1 MKSFVINC
9 PGYIEDSQDYVDA
22 ITVNGSFKT
31 NSDKLKNTENT
42 VLFISVE
49 SVKFDLETG
58 EFPTFE
64 WGEADHQLR
73 ADIVSAE
80 DSPTG
85 TPAVKIYHGGGLS

>member
-9 PGYIEDSQDYVDA
+9 PGYMDDNQDYVDA

-31 NSDKLKNTENT
+31 NSDQLHNTEKT

-49 SVKFDLETG
+49 SIEFNPETG

-64 WGEADHQLR
+64 WGEDTHNLR

-85 TPAVKIYHGGGLS
+85 KPAVKIYIGGLG

>member
-9 PGYIEDSQDYVDA
+9 PGYVDDNQDYVDA

-31 NSDKLKNTENT
+31 NSDQLHNPEKT

-49 SVKFDLETG
+49 GIKFDPETG
-58 EFPTFE
+58 EFLPFE
-64 WGEADHQLR
+64 WDEDGYELR
-73 ADIVSAE
+73 TDIVSAE

-85 TPAVKIYHGGGLS
+85 TPAVKIYPGGIA